1 LVEHHATA
9 TAEQHA
15 TATTEPPHA
24 QSADCV
30 KPAEEAAPP
39 PLEDVPPAAEDER
52 MAASADGP
60 DMPDWNFDFAPF
72 DDYSFQFTM
81 EEILGYPAMEGD
93 SNSGGDNCSSQAGD
107 TKQGPPSA
115 IKI

>member
-1 LVEHHATA
+1 MNL
-9 TAEQHA
+9 
-15 TATTEPPHA
+15 
-24 QSADCV
+24 
-30 KPAEEAAPP
+30 
-39 PLEDVPPAAEDER
+39 
-52 MAASADGP
+52 
-60 DMPDWNFDFAPF
+60 DFAPF

-93 SNSGGDNCSSQAGD
+93 SNSGGDNRSSQAGD